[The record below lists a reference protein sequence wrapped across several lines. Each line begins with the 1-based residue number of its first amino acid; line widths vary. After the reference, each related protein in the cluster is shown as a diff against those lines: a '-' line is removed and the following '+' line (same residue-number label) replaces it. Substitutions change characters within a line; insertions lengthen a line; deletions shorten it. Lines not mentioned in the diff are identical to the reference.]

1 MTSFLFSLLLNLIF
15 HAELLVLAILA
26 WLAHLYL
33 GLPGAIAWVLLGLW
47 VLIAL
52 LITLGLGVLSR
63 GTPPPPYQKNVNP
76 YSKKTKDFTQ
86 QDKKQTD
93 ENP

>member
-15 HAELLVLAILA
+15 HAELLVLAVLA

-33 GLPGAIAWVLLGLW
+33 GFPGAIAWVLLGLW

-76 YSKKTKDFTQ
+76 YSKKTKDYTQ
-86 QDKKQTD
+86 QDKK
-93 ENP
+93 NP

>member
-15 HAELLVLAILA
+15 HVELLVLAVLA
-26 WLAHLYL
+26 WLAHLHL
-33 GLPGAIAWVLLGLW
+33 GLPGAVAWVLLGLW

-76 YSKKTKDFTQ
+76 YSKKTKDYTQ
-86 QDKKQTD
+86 QDKK
-93 ENP
+93 NP

>member
-15 HAELLVLAILA
+15 HAELLVLAVLA

-76 YSKKTKDFTQ
+76 YSKKTKDYTQ
-86 QDKKQTD
+86 QDKK
-93 ENP
+93 NP